1 MASSNPGKLVVQQ
14 AHTNQATV
22 MYSLGPWLV
31 GMCLDLFLQGILT
44 SQFFN
49 YYAWY
54 GKSDTWKF
62 TTAVGALAVMT
73 TLKTIQALYAY
84 FSFYSYR
91 ANHHR
96 STIVWVQ
103 DIVYFDDLNSALQ
116 MRFSVWYQMGNA
128 IMVALI
134 AFYVQCYFCY
144 RLWAISTRYWVVAPI
159 LFLYVFSVGA
169 ATGAT
174 YYTVLAD
181 PRSGHWL
188 SVHYATVF
196 VGDVLLAV
204 AMAYFLLCTKKRV
217 LPQTKNLLDSLIR
230 LTFQTAAPAVIV
242 ALLNL
247 IFVFLPDPYVKGIS
261 SAFIQPLPKLYAIS
275 MMWTLNA
282 RRDIRITSSSLSV
295 YTSPNYAHDFPSPTF
310 PRSPRFTHE
319 IPMNSFQV
327 SRSSML
333 FTDTDST
340 KQVQTTSTTA
350 GDNVSCL

>member
-1 MASSNPGKLVVQQ
+1 
-14 AHTNQATV
+14 

-62 TTAVGALAVMT
+62 TTAVGVLAVMT
-73 TLKTIQALYAY
+73 TLKTIQLTTHGSA
-84 FSFYSYR
+84 
-91 ANHHR
+91 
-96 STIVWVQ
+96 IVWIQ
-103 DIVYFDDLNSALQ
+103 DIVYFNDLDSALQ
-116 MRFSVWYQMGNA
+116 MRFYVWYQMGNA
-128 IMVALI
+128 IMVAFI

-144 RLWAISTRYWVVAPI
+144 RLWAVSSRYWVVSPI
-159 LFLYVFSVGA
+159 LFLYVFSLGTA
-169 ATGAT
+169 AAAT
-174 YYTVLAD
+174 YYIVLAD
-181 PRSGHWL
+181 PRLGHWL
-188 SVHYATVF
+188 SVHYATEF

-204 AMAYFLLCTKKRV
+204 TMAYFLLRTKKRV
-217 LPQTKNLLDSLIR
+217 LPQTKNLLDSLVR
-230 LTFQTAAPAVIV
+230 LTFQTATPAVIV

-247 IFVFLPDPYVKGIS
+247 IFIFLPDPYVRGIS

-282 RRDIRITSSSLSV
+282 RRDIRIASSSLSI
-295 YTSPNYAHDFPSPTF
+295 YTSRNYAQDLPSPTF

-327 SRSSML
+327 L
-333 FTDTDST
+333 
-340 KQVQTTSTTA
+340 
-350 GDNVSCL
+350 NVVVYVITIR

>member
-1 MASSNPGKLVVQQ
+1 MNEDLRPDLHTMAGSNPRLLVTQQ
-14 AHTNQATV
+14 AHTDQEAV

-62 TTAVGALAVMT
+62 TTGVGALAVMT
-73 TLKTIQALYAY
+73 TLKTIQA
-84 FSFYSYR
+84 F
-91 ANHHR
+91 
-96 STIVWVQ
+96 TIVWVQ
-103 DIVYFDDLNSALQ
+103 DIVYFNDLNSALQ

-128 IMVALI
+128 IMVAFI

-144 RLWAISTRYWVVAPI
+144 RLWVISTRYWVVSPI
-159 LFLYVFSVGA
+159 LFLYIFSLGA
-169 ATGAT
+169 AAGAT

-181 PRSGHWL
+181 PRLGHWL

-204 AMAYFLLCTKKRV
+204 AMAYFLLHTKKRV

-242 ALLNL
+242 ALLSL
-247 IFVFLPDPYVKGIS
+247 IFIFLPDPYVKGIS

-282 RRDIRITSSSLSV
+282 RRDIRITSSGLSI

-310 PRSPRFTHE
+310 PRSPRFAHE
-319 IPMNSFQV
+319 MPMNSFQT
-327 SRSSML
+327 SGSSML
-333 FTDTDST
+333 FIDTDST
-340 KQVQTTSTTA
+340 KQGQTTSTTA
-350 GDNVSCL
+350 GDNVLCL

>member
-1 MASSNPGKLVVQQ
+1 MAGSNPRLLVTQQ
-14 AHTNQATV
+14 VRTDQEAI

-73 TLKTIQALYAY
+73 TLKTIQALYA
-84 FSFYSYR
+84 
-91 ANHHR
+91 A
-96 STIVWVQ
+96 IVWMQ

-128 IMVALI
+128 IMVAFI
-134 AFYVQCYFCY
+134 ALYVQCYFCY
-144 RLWAISTRYWVVAPI
+144 RLWAISTRYWVVSPI

-169 ATGAT
+169 AAGAT
-174 YYTVLAD
+174 YFTVLAD
-181 PRSGHWL
+181 PRLGHWL

-196 VGDVLLAV
+196 VGDVLLAI
-204 AMAYFLLCTKKRV
+204 AMAYFLLRTKKRV

-230 LTFQTAAPAVIV
+230 LTFQTATPAVIV

-282 RRDIRITSSSLSV
+282 RRDIRITSSGLSI
-295 YTSPNYAHDFPSPTF
+295 YTSPNYTRDFPSPTF
-310 PRSPRFTHE
+310 PRSPVFTHG

-327 SRSSML
+327 SGSSML

-340 KQVQTTSTTA
+340 KQGQTASITA
-350 GDNVSCL
+350 ADNVSCL

>member
-1 MASSNPGKLVVQQ
+1 
-14 AHTNQATV
+14 

-62 TTAVGALAVMT
+62 TTGVGALVVMT
-73 TLKTIQALYAY
+73 TLKTIQV
-84 FSFYSYR
+84 SD
-91 ANHHR
+91 HHY

-169 ATGAT
+169 AAGAT

-181 PRSGHWL
+181 PRLGHWFTHHL
-188 SVHYATVF
+188 SDLAPLTFFV

-204 AMAYFLLCTKKRV
+204 AMAYFLLRTKKRV

-230 LTFQTAAPAVIV
+230 LTFQTAAPAVVV

-247 IFVFLPDPYVKGIS
+247 IFIFLPDPYVRGIS

-282 RRDIRITSSSLSV
+282 RRDIRINSSS
-295 YTSPNYAHDFPSPTF
+295 
-310 PRSPRFTHE
+310 
-319 IPMNSFQV
+319 
-327 SRSSML
+327 
-333 FTDTDST
+333 
-340 KQVQTTSTTA
+340 
-350 GDNVSCL
+350 